1 MGYREISSSPVL
13 EGSSSESAELTGLKV
28 VDKWKNGIKV

>member
-13 EGSSSESAELTGLKV
+13 QGSSSDSAEVTGLEDCV
-28 VDKWKNGIKV
+28 